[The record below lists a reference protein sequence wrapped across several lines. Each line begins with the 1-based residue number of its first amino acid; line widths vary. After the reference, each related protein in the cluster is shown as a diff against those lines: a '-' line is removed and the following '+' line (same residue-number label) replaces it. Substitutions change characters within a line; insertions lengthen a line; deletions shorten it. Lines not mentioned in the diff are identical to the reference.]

1 MVVLMIIIIIYTII
15 KKKKSQSRSRVFA
28 KSMAPRSRGGKTK
41 EMAIGIVRTV
51 DVY

>member
-1 MVVLMIIIIIYTII
+1 MVVLMIINIYN
-15 KKKKSQSRSRVFA
+15 KKKKEPKPKCRVFA